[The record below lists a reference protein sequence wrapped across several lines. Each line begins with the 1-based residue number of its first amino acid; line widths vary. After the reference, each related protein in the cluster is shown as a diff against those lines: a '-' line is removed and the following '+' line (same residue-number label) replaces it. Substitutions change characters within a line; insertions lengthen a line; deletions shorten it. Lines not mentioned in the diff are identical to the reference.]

1 MATTTIVNR
10 RGEVVIPDPPWAH
23 ALFDTTRFAWLW
35 LIVRLYV
42 GYAWL
47 WSGWGKFNNPAW
59 WSGEA
64 LKGFWTSATA
74 IPATGAPKITY
85 GWYRDFLDFM
95 LEQGWYTWFG
105 PLIMFGELA
114 VGIGLVLGL
123 LTGIAA
129 FFGALMN
136 INFMLAGTASTN
148 PVLFTLA
155 ILLMGAWKV
164 AGWFG
169 LDRWLLPL
177 LGTPWMRPDEFPKQ
191 PDAPPTPTEGAEPR
205 PIAT

>member
-1 MATTTIVNR
+1 MATTTIVNQ
-10 RGEVVIPDPPWAH
+10 RGEVIIPDPPWAH

-47 WSGWGKFNNPAW
+47 SSGWGKFNNPAW

-64 LKGFWTSATA
+64 LKGFWTNAVA

-85 GWYRDFLDFM
+85 GWYRDFVQYMLD
-95 LEQGWYTWFG
+95 QGWYTWFG
-105 PLIMFGELA
+105 PLIIVGELA
-114 VGIGLVLGL
+114 VGLGLVLGL

-136 INFMLAGTASTN
+136 WNFMLAGAASTN

-164 AGWFG
+164 AGWLG
-169 LDRWLLPL
+169 VDRWLLPR
-177 LGTPWMRPDEFPKQ
+177 LGTPWMRPEEFPKQ
-191 PDAPPTPTEGAEPR
+191 SAAPTKAPDGAAARPLAP
-205 PIAT
+205 

>member
-1 MATTTIVNR
+1 
-10 RGEVVIPDPPWAH
+10 
-23 ALFDTTRFAWLW
+23 
-35 LIVRLYV
+35 
-42 GYAWL
+42 
-47 WSGWGKFNNPAW
+47 
-59 WSGEA
+59 
-64 LKGFWTSATA
+64 
-74 IPATGAPKITY
+74 
-85 GWYRDFLDFM
+85 M

-114 VGIGLVLGL
+114 VGVGLVLGL

-129 FFGALMN
+129 FFGALLN
-136 INFMLAGTASTN
+136 INFMLAGSASTN

-177 LGTPWMRPDEFPKQ
+177 LGTPWMRPDELPKQ
-191 PDAPPTPTEGAEPR
+191 PDAPDAPPAPAEGAEPR